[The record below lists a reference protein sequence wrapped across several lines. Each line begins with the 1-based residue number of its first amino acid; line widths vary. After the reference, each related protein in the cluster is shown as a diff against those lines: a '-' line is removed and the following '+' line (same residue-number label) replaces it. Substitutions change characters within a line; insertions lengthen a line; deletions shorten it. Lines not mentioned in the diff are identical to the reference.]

1 MEQAKKEV
9 TEALAILSTLAV
21 SGDVVDVMAAVR
33 AMLKRAITLMDKEES
48 DG

>member
-9 TEALAILSTLAV
+9 IDALAILSTLAV
-21 SGDVVDVMAAVR
+21 SGDVVDIMAAVR
-33 AMLKRAITLMDKEES
+33 AKLKQAISLMEENK

>member
-1 MEQAKKEV
+1 MERVKKEV
-9 TEALAILSTLAV
+9 TDALAILSTLAV

-33 AMLKRAITLMDKEES
+33 AKLKRAISLMEENK

>member
-9 TEALAILSTLAV
+9 IDALAILSTLAV

-33 AMLKRAITLMDKEES
+33 AKLKRAISLMEENK

>member
-9 TEALAILSTLAV
+9 TDALAILSTLAV
-21 SGDVVDVMAAVR
+21 SGDVVDIMAAVR
-33 AMLKRAITLMDKEES
+33 AKLKRAISLMEENK

>member
-9 TEALAILSTLAV
+9 TDALAILSTLAV

-33 AMLKRAITLMDKEES
+33 TKLKRAISLMEENK

>member
-1 MEQAKKEV
+1 MEQVKKEV
-9 TEALAILSTLAV
+9 TDALAILSTLAV

-33 AMLKRAITLMDKEES
+33 AKLKRAISLMEENK

>member
-1 MEQAKKEV
+1 MEQVKKEV
-9 TEALAILSTLAV
+9 TDALAILSTLAV

-33 AMLKRAITLMDKEES
+33 AKLKRAISLIEENK

>member
-9 TEALAILSTLAV
+9 TDALVILSTLAV

-33 AMLKRAITLMDKEES
+33 AKLKRAISLMEENKN
-48 DG
+48 G

>member
-9 TEALAILSTLAV
+9 IDALTILSTLAV

-33 AMLKRAITLMDKEES
+33 AKLKRAISLMEENK